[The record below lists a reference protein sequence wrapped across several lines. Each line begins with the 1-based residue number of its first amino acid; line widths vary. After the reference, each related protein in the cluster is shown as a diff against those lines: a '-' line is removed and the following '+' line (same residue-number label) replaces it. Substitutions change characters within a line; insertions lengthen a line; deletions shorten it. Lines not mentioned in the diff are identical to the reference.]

1 MQDLRCLSSEKG
13 TATNPLSLRSKVNHV
28 VQTKCDKAQP
38 RCGHCQGAN
47 LECIYPD
54 DARSLHKS
62 SGGEIKKLQSDI
74 LSLRRRL
81 RQTEILSNV
90 ETSPTNTSYHS
101 INDASPAAW
110 GDDPPQ
116 ARHNARDE
124 ELNTSQSPA
133 QRQSNTDQYRAPS
146 SPELHLTGSV
156 SHNGGIQVHGASS
169 MLHTDPVSRLH
180 PRNSPPLSDSERDRH
195 NEMSQARLVAFASQQ
210 HQREDFLRQNPGS
223 LAQIDFDGVEPDLA
237 LHLIDA
243 HFNRQHFT
251 FMITY
256 HPAIMDSLIN
266 NGPYCNKILLNAIYL
281 SSSIY
286 SGRVE
291 LRPDPNGQATG
302 HRFLSRLRSLLAEY
316 IDRPSIPTAAGLLL
330 SGAILV
336 SMGQM
341 SAGWVHT
348 GIAYRMILDLG
359 CHLAV
364 KTSNDPNNGMLASDI
379 DVEIRKRL
387 FWGAFMTDATQ
398 SLYFGRPP
406 SFLPSQ
412 ASVSRELLDTYE
424 ELQLWLP
431 YRDDKNNISHQ
442 ADGSYTPRPTYA
454 ISTFNNMVRLFEIS
468 SRIVG
473 TFYSMESL
481 TMSTSSIRQL
491 ANSIEK
497 SLDQWQID
505 LPSFLSLD
513 LDSPTTYAPHQMT
526 LL

>member
-1 MQDLRCLSSEKG
+1 
-13 TATNPLSLRSKVNHV
+13 
-28 VQTKCDKAQP
+28 
-38 RCGHCQGAN
+38 
-47 LECIYPD
+47 
-54 DARSLHKS
+54 
-62 SGGEIKKLQSDI
+62 
-74 LSLRRRL
+74 
-81 RQTEILSNV
+81 
-90 ETSPTNTSYHS
+90 
-101 INDASPAAW
+101 
-110 GDDPPQ
+110 
-116 ARHNARDE
+116 
-124 ELNTSQSPA
+124 
-133 QRQSNTDQYRAPS
+133 
-146 SPELHLTGSV
+146 
-156 SHNGGIQVHGASS
+156 

-180 PRNSPPLSDSERDRH
+180 PRSSPPLSDTERDRC
-195 NEMSQARLVAFASQQ
+195 NETSRARLVAFASQQ
-210 HQREDFLRQNPGS
+210 HQREDFLRQNANT
-223 LAQIDFDGVEPDLA
+223 LAEIDFDGVEPDLA

-256 HPAIMDSLIN
+256 RPAIMDSLIN

-286 SGRVE
+286 SGRAE
-291 LRPDPNGQATG
+291 LRPESNDRATG

-316 IDRPSIPTAAGLLL
+316 IDKPSIPTTAGLLL

-341 SAGWVHT
+341 SAGWIHT

-364 KTSNDPNNGMLASDI
+364 KTSNDSNKNALASDI
-379 DVEIRKRL
+379 EVEIRKRL

-412 ASVSRELLDTYE
+412 ARVSRELLDTYE

-431 YRDDKNNISHQ
+431 YKDNKNNISHQ
-442 ADGSYTPRPTYA
+442 GDGSYTPRPAYA

-468 SRIVG
+468 SRIVT

-481 TMSTSSIRQL
+481 TMSTSQIRQL
-491 ANSIEK
+491 AQSIEQD
-497 SLDQWQID
+497 LNQWQTE
-505 LPSFLSLD
+505 LPSFLTLD
-513 LDSPTTYAPHQMT
+513 LESSTTYAPHQMT

>member
-1 MQDLRCLSSEKG
+1 
-13 TATNPLSLRSKVNHV
+13 
-28 VQTKCDKAQP
+28 
-38 RCGHCQGAN
+38 
-47 LECIYPD
+47 
-54 DARSLHKS
+54 
-62 SGGEIKKLQSDI
+62 
-74 LSLRRRL
+74 
-81 RQTEILSNV
+81 
-90 ETSPTNTSYHS
+90 
-101 INDASPAAW
+101 
-110 GDDPPQ
+110 
-116 ARHNARDE
+116 
-124 ELNTSQSPA
+124 
-133 QRQSNTDQYRAPS
+133 
-146 SPELHLTGSV
+146 
-156 SHNGGIQVHGASS
+156 
-169 MLHTDPVSRLH
+169 MLHADPVSRLH
-180 PRNSPPLSDSERDRH
+180 PRNSPPLSDSERDRS
-195 NEMSQARLVAFASQQ
+195 NEASRARLVAFASQQ
-210 HQREDFLRQNPGS
+210 HQREEFLRQNPSS

-256 HPAIMDSLIN
+256 RHAIMDSLIN

-286 SGRVE
+286 SGRAE
-291 LRPDPNGQATG
+291 LRPDPDQATG

-316 IDRPSIPTAAGLLL
+316 IDKPSIPTAAGLLL

-364 KTSNDPNNGMLASDI
+364 KTSNDPKKDMLASDI
-379 DVEIRKRL
+379 EVEIRKRL

-406 SFLPSQ
+406 TFLPGQ
-412 ASVSRELLDTYE
+412 ARVSRELLDTYE

-431 YRDDKNNISHQ
+431 YKDNKNNIFHQ
-442 ADGSYTPRPTYA
+442 GDGSYTPRPAYA
-454 ISTFNNMVRLFEIS
+454 ISTFNNMVKLFEIS

-481 TMSTSSIRQL
+481 TMSTSQVRQL
-491 ANSIEK
+491 ASSIEQNLNK
-497 SLDQWQID
+497 WQTD
-505 LPSFLSLD
+505 LPSFLTLD